1 MKPLTLAFALAL
13 LAVAGC
19 AQLNEPNAHA
29 GATATDEQSPYPS
42 RAYRNNEPFF
52 VP

>member
-1 MKPLTLAFALAL
+1 MKALTLAFALAM

-19 AQLNEPNAHA
+19 AQLNDGNAHA
-29 GATATDEQSPYPS
+29 GATTSADDNSPFPKRYPNDH
-42 RAYRNNEPFF
+42 YY